1 VPIRAGDLL
10 LIEARE
16 GFDRRW
22 NENREEFYIVAPR
35 RPAES
40 RPRTGKAP
48 LALAILAG
56 VVAVAALGIAPIVT
70 TSFIG
75 AVAMLAFG
83 CVHGRD
89 ARRAVDWSVLVII
102 AAAIGIGRAIE
113 VTGLAS
119 AVGHVVTERASV
131 LGAIGVVAA
140 VYLVTSLLTEVVTN
154 NAAAAL
160 MVGIG
165 LAASQELGV
174 PPQALGIAVAIAASA
189 SFVTPIGYQTNLMVL
204 AAGNYRFSDFLLT
217 GLFLNL
223 IVATIAVGMIWW
235 HWL

>member
-1 VPIRAGDLL
+1 
-10 LIEARE
+10 
-16 GFDRRW
+16 
-22 NENREEFYIVAPR
+22 
-35 RPAES
+35 
-40 RPRTGKAP
+40 
-48 LALAILAG
+48 
-56 VVAVAALGIAPIVT
+56 
-70 TSFIG
+70 
-75 AVAMLAFG
+75 
-83 CVHGRD
+83 
-89 ARRAVDWSVLVII
+89 
-102 AAAIGIGRAIE
+102 

>member
-1 VPIRAGDLL
+1 
-10 LIEARE
+10 
-16 GFDRRW
+16 
-22 NENREEFYIVAPR
+22 
-35 RPAES
+35 
-40 RPRTGKAP
+40 
-48 LALAILAG
+48 
-56 VVAVAALGIAPIVT
+56 
-70 TSFIG
+70 
-75 AVAMLAFG
+75 
-83 CVHGRD
+83 
-89 ARRAVDWSVLVII
+89 
-102 AAAIGIGRAIE
+102 
-113 VTGLAS
+113 
-119 AVGHVVTERASV
+119 VVTERASV

>member
-1 VPIRAGDLL
+1 
-10 LIEARE
+10 
-16 GFDRRW
+16 
-22 NENREEFYIVAPR
+22 
-35 RPAES
+35 
-40 RPRTGKAP
+40 
-48 LALAILAG
+48 
-56 VVAVAALGIAPIVT
+56 
-70 TSFIG
+70 
-75 AVAMLAFG
+75 
-83 CVHGRD
+83 
-89 ARRAVDWSVLVII
+89 
-102 AAAIGIGRAIE
+102 

-154 NAAAAL
+154 SAAAAL

-174 PPQALGIAVAIAASA
+174 PPQALGLAVAIAASA
-189 SFVTPIGYQTNLMVL
+189 SFATPIGYQTNLMVL

-217 GLFLNL
+217 GLLLNL